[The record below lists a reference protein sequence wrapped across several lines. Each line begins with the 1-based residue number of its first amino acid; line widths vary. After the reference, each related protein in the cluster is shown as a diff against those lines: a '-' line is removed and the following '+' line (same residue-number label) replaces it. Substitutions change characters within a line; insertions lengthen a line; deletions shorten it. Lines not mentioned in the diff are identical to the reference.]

1 MTAGTVR
8 VTAGTAVG
16 RLRGTFEAGTTRPL
30 VWRRQQLRALMRMLA
45 ERAEDFTTALAVDLG
60 KSPTESFISELA
72 VVRAEAKHAVRH
84 LPAWAAPVRVP
95 VPIGLRPASA
105 SVTAQPL
112 GVALIIAP
120 WNYPAQLVL
129 APLVGALAAGNC
141 AVLKPSELAP
151 ATSKVLAR
159 LVPQYLDP
167 DAVAVVEGGPEVTTE
182 LLEQRFDAIFFT
194 GGERVGRI
202 VAEAAAR
209 NLTPVTLELG
219 GKSPAVV
226 MDGDLDSAARRLVQ
240 GKFLNAGQTCV
251 APDYVLTTPALQPGL
266 VEALRRAL
274 KEFYGDDPS
283 TSADYGRIVNA
294 GHFDRLTALLR
305 DGTVAAGGR
314 HDRATR
320 YLEPTLLTGVS
331 PESALMQEE
340 IFGPLLPVLTVPDLT
355 SAVRFITARPTP
367 LAAYLFSNSP
377 ERRTAFE
384 NAVRAGGITHNACL
398 VQLAVPGLPFGG
410 VGASGSGSY
419 HGQQGFDTFSQH
431 RPVFTKDT
439 RPDTLRVAYPPFG
452 PLKRLLL
459 RRLI

>member
-1 MTAGTVR
+1 MTVGDVRETAGAV
-8 VTAGTAVG
+8 VG

-30 VWRRQQLRALMRMLA
+30 AWRRDQLRALMLMLA
-45 ERAEDFTTALAVDLG
+45 ERSGDFTAALAADLG
-60 KSPTESFISELA
+60 KSPTESFVSELA
-72 VVRAEAKHAVRH
+72 VLRAEAKYALKH
-84 LPAWAAPVRVP
+84 LPAWTASVRVP
-95 VPIGLRPASA
+95 VPAGLRPACA
-105 SVTAQPL
+105 SVTPQPL

-151 ATSKVLAR
+151 ATSAVLAR

-167 DAVAVVEGGPEVTTE
+167 DAVAVVEGGSEVTTE
-182 LLEQRFDAIFFT
+182 LLGQQFDAIFFT

-202 VAEAAAR
+202 VAAAAAR

-226 MDGDLDSAARRLVQ
+226 LDGDLDAAARRLVQ

-251 APDYVLTTPALQPGL
+251 APDYVLTTPELQPAL
-266 VEALRRAL
+266 VQALRGAMA
-274 KEFYGDDPS
+274 EFYGADPS
-283 TSADYGRIVNA
+283 RSADYGRIVNT
-294 GHFDRLTALLR
+294 GHFDRLTGLLG

-314 HDRATR
+314 YDRATR

-340 IFGPLLPVLTVPDLT
+340 IFGPLLPILTVPDLPA
-355 SAVRFITARPTP
+355 AVRFISARPAP

-377 ERRTAFE
+377 ERRAAFE
-384 NAVRAGGITHNACL
+384 NSVRAGGITHNACL

-410 VGASGSGSY
+410 VGPSGTGSY
-419 HGQQGFDTFSQH
+419 HGRQGFDTFSQH
-431 RPVFTKDT
+431 RPVFTKNT

-452 PLKRLLL
+452 PLKRMLL
-459 RRLI
+459 RRVI